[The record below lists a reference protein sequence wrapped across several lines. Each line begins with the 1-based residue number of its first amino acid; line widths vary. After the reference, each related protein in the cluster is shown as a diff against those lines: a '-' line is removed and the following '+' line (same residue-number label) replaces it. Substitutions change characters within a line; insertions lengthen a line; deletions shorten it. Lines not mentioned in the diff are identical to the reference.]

1 MCMQVGNIV
10 CAEDEQDYTQHVIDA
25 GAIECLRTLVL
36 HSNREIQ
43 KEACWTLSNIAA
55 GTVSQI
61 QQVLDSGCMPS
72 LMEITATVTDAEVKS
87 EACWVILNAASCGSD
102 AQVNTLTHNHTDNEL
117 STTMCMHSCAV

>member
-1 MCMQVGNIV
+1 VYNSLTLCTQSLCNPYVHQVGNIV

-72 LMEITATVTDAEVKS
+72 LMEITSTVTDAEVKS
-87 EACWVILNAASCGSD
+87 EACWVILNATSCGSD
-102 AQVNTLTHNHTDNEL
+102 AQVRTLSH
-117 STTMCMHSCAV
+117 